1 MIEVSIFY
9 VLGGLIML
17 PSTTFLATRLY
28 YTKLIHNYERQLW
41 VHENINNNTDIT
53 KLINEVESTI
63 EDFKTKQQII
73 SKFLEGKT
81 ISQKSNLVSELKDK
95 FQNN

>member
-41 VHENINNNTDIT
+41 VHENINNNIDTT

-63 EDFKTKQQII
+63 KDFKSKQQII
-73 SKFLEGKT
+73 SKFLEEKNVFL
-81 ISQKSNLVSELKDK
+81 KPNLVSELKDK

>member
-17 PSTTFLATRLY
+17 PGTTFLVTRLY
-28 YTKLIHNYERQLW
+28 YTKLIHHYERRLW
-41 VHENINNNTDIT
+41 VQENVNNNNTDIT

-73 SKFLEGKT
+73 SKFLERKT
-81 ISQKSNLVSELKDK
+81 ISQKSNLVSEISK
-95 FQNN
+95 